1 MISRTR
7 LSIQTARIAS
17 ALLISSCAISTATA
31 KTLPTASEL
40 IFQPGANTPTISSAA
55 ITLHPNST
63 LETRNDEVREII
75 LEDGTVLSLGPN
87 TRIIKKSG
95 NPDLDEIISFEL
107 LQGSLKVTTGLQHK
121 KIGVIINS
129 VEANISN
136 AAALFHLDTDQNLQT
151 ALIYGQSVKLKG
163 AKAKQNLRLRKSGYG
178 AIIKQN
184 QLAGTA
190 STFAKPIKLSTI
202 ALTRLLNTVSTA
214 QLAKTSDEDS
224 QHSGRTEPNHRDAK
238 PAETEQGQANATLE
252 TDSPNTE
259 SASSDSTTS
268 ETASSPAVVSQPSDV
283 ATETTATVTPPALPN
298 DNLNDLQSSEVA
310 VVPDRN
316 VTTET
321 TPSPQALLQVVS
333 GTGQDVSQ
341 NDFQYRDAGR
351 TTNRFYDFG
360 EGGTQS
366 IELDHSGYLSN
377 IPEILPLISDVPTYV
392 FQGDDQIDLYFGDSS
407 NLYLDAQSSAQNSIV
422 FSNASLSE
430 SGLIFS
436 DIQPT
441 TLFPDTLPTLPSG
454 LSLSTQNN
462 NTSANTDLRLLTAGF
477 SEWQRAPDNF
487 LLLHAQPN
495 DPNGSMTENYFFA
508 TGNVDGRLPENGF
521 TGSTFSVDQFYL
533 TSSLEQCNG
542 CAPTTNGT
550 IASDIRAFAP
560 IETTL
565 GLDLLDSGLLIVN
578 PNQTATQ
585 SDSLQQIA
593 AFHVD
598 FGYSGEGADQR
609 STISA
614 TIGHISYGVNS
625 FSCDT
630 ECSIPASNIQSIQAA
645 FEGETTGSS
654 QGPSS
659 ANDKPENGNNYYFSS
674 PIRATASG
682 GGNPALDKQGYAS
695 YLVLE
700 NFDPYPQ
707 YEDQPIIN
715 SRLIQH
721 ANIQNSSIALNEY
734 ALLRIGAATGEIE
747 TGERASH
754 NNLTGWAA
762 GLSKKDTYNLDTTTD
777 PVTIENV
784 ESSVS
789 TLLSAS
795 SPEGF
800 MLSTDAENNRVST
813 TFQFSHLTTT
823 QQLGGIQDAESLGT
837 SAYVDEQRFGARTW
851 SNGSNSNLAM
861 ISNGMVIDGLPATE
875 ANKIPD
881 YDHVKWGFFFGEL
894 IYGAFNIEHIHLGT
908 WVAGEAADPA
918 SFPTTGSALYQ
929 GHVFANVV
937 NNGDRY
943 NAIGTLN
950 LQYSFSQRLGGAFIQ
965 LDGYNYGSAIKIPEN
980 SVQFSGGVTV
990 RDPDGEQV
998 GLTGTLN
1005 GNFVQGGGDPAQ
1017 AVIGQINIESSEP
1030 NLDYRA
1036 VGTFA
1041 GQRTAG
1047 GAATD

>member
-17 ALLISSCAISTATA
+17 ALLISSCAISTTTA

-55 ITLHPNST
+55 ITLHPNSI

-95 NPDLDEIISFEL
+95 NPDLDKIISFEL

-238 PAETEQGQANATLE
+238 PTETEQGQANATLQ
-252 TDSPNTE
+252 TDSPATE

-268 ETASSPAVVSQPSDV
+268 ETTSSPAVVWQPSDV
-283 ATETTATVTPPALPN
+283 ATETTATVAPPALPN

-360 EGGTQS
+360 EGGNQPFS
-366 IELDHSGYLSN
+366 FPFGADLNNLDDFVPPTSN
-377 IPEILPLISDVPTYV
+377 APTYLI
-392 FQGDDQIDLYFGDSS
+392 QNDGQTNLYFGEAA
-407 NLYLDAQSSAQNSIV
+407 NLYLDVLPNDSTP
-422 FSNASLSE
+422 
-430 SGLIFS
+430 LIFS
-436 DIQPT
+436 DINFPESGQIISDAQNT
-441 TLFPDTLPTLPSG
+441 TLFPMSYAPLPNH
-454 LSLSTQNN
+454 LSLAAQNN
-462 NTSANTDLRLLTAGF
+462 SLVSTDLRLLTAGF

-495 DPNGSMTENYFFA
+495 DPNNASTENYFFA
-508 TGNVDGRLPENGF
+508 TGDVDGRLPENGF
-521 TGSTFSVDQFYL
+521 SGSEFSVDQFYL
-533 TSSLEQCNG
+533 SSSLPQCNG
-542 CAPTTNGT
+542 CAPTSDGT
-550 IASDIRAFAP
+550 IAPDIRAFAP
-560 IETTL
+560 INTSLNLNLE
-565 GLDLLDSGLLIVN
+565 DSGLLIVN
-578 PNQTATQ
+578 PSQ
-585 SDSLQQIA
+585 SAVQSSQETQIA

-598 FGYSGEGADQR
+598 FGYSGEGAEQR
-609 STISA
+609 STIST
-614 TIGHISYGVNS
+614 TIGHVQYDISA
-625 FSCDT
+625 FSCNTDCNVPT
-630 ECSIPASNIQSIQAA
+630 ENAQSVQTSFEAA
-645 FEGETTGSS
+645 TIGSS
-654 QGPSS
+654 QGPTLQGG
-659 ANDKPENGNNYYFSS
+659 APEQGDNLYFESEF
-674 PIRATASG
+674 RATAAG
-682 GGNPALDKQGYAS
+682 GGNPALDKQGYLG
-695 YLVLE
+695 YLILE

-707 YEDQPIIN
+707 HSVDHPLKGGYVAQDNGIESDSTLAEQ
-715 SRLIQH
+715 
-721 ANIQNSSIALNEY
+721 Y
-734 ALLRIGAATGEIE
+734 ALLRLGTATGEVT
-747 TGERASH
+747 TGDRISH
-754 NNLTGWAA
+754 NNLNGWAA
-762 GLSKKDTYNLDTTTD
+762 GFARSDENIADDLTSLSDAEHIKEIT
-777 PVTIENV
+777 
-784 ESSVS
+784 S
-789 TLLSAS
+789 LLSDAN
-795 SPEGF
+795 PEGF
-800 MLSTDAENNRVST
+800 ILSTDAETNRVGA
-813 TFQFSHLTTT
+813 TFQFPHMNSELHV
-823 QQLGGIQDAESLGT
+823 GGLEGEESLGA
-837 SAYVDEQRFGARTW
+837 SAYIDEHRFGARTPD
-851 SNGSNSNLAM
+851 STSLTNLAI
-861 ISNGMVIDGLPATE
+861 ISSGMVIDGLPELE

-881 YDHVKWGFFFGEL
+881 YDHVKWGFFFGQVFEGL
-894 IYGAFNIEHIHLGT
+894 VQREHVHLGS

-918 SFPTTGSALYQ
+918 SFPSTGSALYA

-943 NAIGTLN
+943 NAIGTLD
-950 LQYSFSQRLGGAFIQ
+950 LVFRFSHRVGSTLIEFDGHAYSGPIQ
-965 LDGYNYGSAIKIPEN
+965 LLDNSAQFNGALTASNLTDSFTGS
-980 SVQFSGGVTV
+980 
-990 RDPDGEQV
+990 
-998 GLTGTLN
+998 LN
-1005 GNFVQGGGDPAQ
+1005 GNLVQGGGDPIQ
-1017 AVIGQINIESSEP
+1017 AVIGQVNIESTDP

-1041 GQRTAG
+1041 GQRVPRPVP
-1047 GAATD
+1047 TD